1 MSVSFMQ
8 PIVRVAGL
16 LPPTFFNCSFRFF
29 HCCYPP
35 VSDHL
40 KHCLFSVFTYLL
52 DLTWWWWQGSGGE
65 EGWGEELL

>member
-1 MSVSFMQ
+1 MAVSFMQ
-8 PIVRVAGL
+8 PIVRVARL

-40 KHCLFSVFTYLL
+40 KHCLFSMFTVFTRPHLVVVAGE
-52 DLTWWWWQGSGGE
+52 WGG
-65 EGWGEELL
+65 GGLG